1 MLIPFAKLKD
11 TALLVSNILRDFDP
25 ETMFWREDS
34 PILFPNY
41 DKDGFTPYKR
51 VRKPFSVQIIL
62 ESFSRSCGYKSYN
75 ALLADQHRL
84 EILDVHLNDLNP
96 APRNAYYTEYWN
108 TFINTMLQSI
118 YTGIVNKTIP
128 SYLTYR
134 NFIYAD
140 VNNRMAFIGLSL
152 NAICEVGGTKKFD
165 FDFIPYYYTIALS
178 ILMSALQIVRHK
190 VDVLPESP
198 VQIRP
203 EFPGYL
209 INEIEEIEHSWIVPD
224 VPLKQFLI
232 HKKWHEENFTQFK
245 TNLMIAMHEIFG
257 VSLSI
262 VEQNDNPL
270 DSLVSLVMP
279 YDFYSLYKH
288 GIQMNDL
295 HKKLQTYVIDKTH
308 DYAVANDQGYYI
320 NNDCKAITAT
330 RSDFKPKEFAWNVQQ
345 GFKKAKNKHIDHQA
359 IYGNKAFWLNQCCHL
374 FTPRPE
380 HMLFWNNDTI
390 EECMDLMLGQ
400 LQAYKEPVAIKRQH
414 EYQFEIQGISQFI
427 KNTGN
432 IFNIKDIP
440 KRITVYADDLFMPS
454 QPSVAKMA
462 VHAKIVALLKDSL
475 DYSYDT
481 FDIHNKYFGDQNIIE
496 FEALQ
501 QHQQNPKLKI
511 KEIKYENLNQKKSD
525 LSFDL
530 NYGDLIYSLSV
541 ERISD
546 AAIQQLEL
554 KPYPNKIH
562 SMRDVFDFDQYEG
575 NFEDLIFTQGIK
587 DQAYYCNLSLSLFE
601 VPYNTKTRYKSE
613 EDWHVCELCCK
624 LSSLNP
630 DKLEILDLWLPYTD
644 KNADEDYRC
653 PGFWEFL
660 PLLKKS
666 PEFLRLMRDYLKWLK
681 VEWTNFN
688 SLISDTKNHEHRFD
702 DLLSY
707 ITFHPNGVSYY

>member
-198 VQIRP
+198 VKIRP

-224 VPLKQFLI
+224 VPLKQFLV

-380 HMLFWNNDTI
+380 HMLSWNNDTI

-400 LQAYKEPVAIKRQH
+400 LKPYKEPVAIKRQH

-440 KRITVYADDLFMPS
+440 KYVTVYSSDSFMPRE
-454 QPSVAKMA
+454 PSVAKMA
-462 VHAKIVALLKDSL
+462 VHAKIIQLLKDQ
-475 DYSYDT
+475 YDS
-481 FDIHNKYFGDQNIIE
+481 FDIHNKLFGNQNVIE
-496 FEALQ
+496 FQSLNPELE
-501 QHQQNPKLKI
+501 NPKLKLKQI
-511 KEIKYENLNQKKSD
+511 SDRLLNKQKSD
-525 LSFDL
+525 LTFNL
-530 NYGDLIYSLSV
+530 NYTDLIYSMAFNRVLEEDVARRQLKSYPM
-541 ERISD
+541 E
-546 AAIQQLEL
+546 IQSYED
-554 KPYPNKIH
+554 KI
-562 SMRDVFDFDQYEG
+562 DFAQYQG
-575 NFEDLIFTQGIK
+575 SYEDLIFTQGIN
-587 DQAYYCNLSLSLFE
+587 DQGYYCMLNLELFE
-601 VPYNTKTRYKSE
+601 LPYNTDVRY
-613 EDWHVCELCCK
+613 DVNDGWHQCQLHCI
-624 LSSLNP
+624 LSSIDP
-630 DKLEILDLWLPYTD
+630 DKVEILDLRIPFTE
-644 KNADEDYRC
+644 KNAKEPYRC
-653 PGFWEFL
+653 PGYFDFT
-660 PLLKKS
+660 PLLIKK
-666 PEFLRLMRDYLKWLK
+666 PEFLQLIKDYLRWSKPEWKQFKALMR
-681 VEWTNFN
+681 ETE
-688 SLISDTKNHEHRFD
+688 NHQPTLND
-702 DLLSY
+702 IQNY
-707 ITFHPNGVSYY
+707 ITYFPNGMIYN